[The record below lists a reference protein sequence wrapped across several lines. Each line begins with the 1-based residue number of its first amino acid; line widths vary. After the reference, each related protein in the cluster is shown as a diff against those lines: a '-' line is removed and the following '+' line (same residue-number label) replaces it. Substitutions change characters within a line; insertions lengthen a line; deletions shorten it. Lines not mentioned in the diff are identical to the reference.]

1 MEAYLVEY
9 FDYDDVRMDS
19 IWTDEFDALKRCE
32 ELGNGNWMVTSLP
45 LNAPGDPTGPWG
57 TP

>member
-9 FDYDDVRMDS
+9 WDYDDTRTDS
-19 IWTDEFDALKRCE
+19 VWTAEADALARAH
-32 ELGNGNWMVTSLP
+32 ELGGNWFVTALP